1 MRFTHISKRPRSS
14 QFFQITQF
22 SPSKEQVNHLL
33 SFDYTLSLLKRNK
46 EVSQLTIKNGQNGF
60 QALRVLVQGD
70 RREEAVDRAESIF
83 AGDKITKERER
94 ERGGREDGWRG
105 GQGRRHGR
113 SDEGSTARRRLEDRP
128 AHRQWIVGQV
138 IVSQGKKE
146 EEGKERER
154 ERERKKKE
162 ARRGKRARLLSPREL
177 DAPISRAW
185 LASSSFFP
193 FLPDPDAVLLSPR
206 GDRNGGVWAG
216 CQR

>member
-1 MRFTHISKRPRSS
+1 MDSGAGHS
-14 QFFQITQF
+14 
-22 SPSKEQVNHLL
+22 
-33 SFDYTLSLLKRNK
+33 
-46 EVSQLTIKNGQNGF
+46 
-60 QALRVLVQGD
+60 
-70 RREEAVDRAESIF
+70 ES
-83 AGDKITKERER
+83 GEK
-94 ERGGREDGWRG
+94 RGGG
-105 GQGRRHGR
+105 GER
-113 SDEGSTARRRLEDRP
+113 
-128 AHRQWIVGQV
+128 
-138 IVSQGKKE
+138 
-146 EEGKERER
+146 ERER